1 MDYKNKD
8 FDAAQIEPG
17 WHAWM
22 SYAVDKAPT
31 QDPLLAY
38 KRRPWEDR
46 DAATIPNHT
55 LTWGAY
61 KPYNTYV
68 PPRFVWGLPL
78 TQAAGLSRSTPRGS
92 PSQRPDDKQSEGRA
106 CTYHP
111 RLLVSMRMHTRRV
124 LDSLKCGRHRLCPHS
139 RRMVLS
145 SWSGDGRNVGG
156 YQELHVASAR

>member
-1 MDYKNKD
+1 MDFKNKD

-31 QDPLLAY
+31 EDPLLAY

-68 PPRFVWGLPL
+68 PLCFGTRLLL
-78 TQAAGLSRSTPRGS
+78 TLAAASSRSTLHGS
-92 PSQRPDDKQSEGRA
+92 PSPRPDAKQSEGRA
-106 CTYHP
+106 CTYPP
-111 RLLVSMRMHTRRV
+111 RLLVSLRMHNCRVPRIHECRRCC
-124 LDSLKCGRHRLCPHS
+124 LHFHHD
-139 RRMVLS
+139 VLS
-145 SWSGDGRNVGG
+145 WFGDSCHMEG
-156 YQELHVASAR
+156 YRELYVSSAG